1 MRGTLRFT
9 LRAGALLLALALA
22 WAALAGAADDKKG
35 GKKLDQFWTSAE
47 AAKTPLRSVALLPG
61 ATYDNDLK
69 AEKEIEISWGPP
81 ARTTPYR
88 WLFSTMSKDLLRRAF
103 GSDSIL
109 TVVRKSILK
118 DGRVDSLTARALCYA
133 LHTSAVLSIRADQWA
148 QIEMEWNQTGKPSTT
163 VGLKAALVDSLGRLL
178 WTASGTETG
187 EGPMHNAD
195 SGTLGVKSS
204 GLGTEPVTGQGGP
217 PAFEEVLSPIF
228 TRWIANF
235 PAPPAAPSG
244 TSAPGGN

>member
-1 MRGTLRFT
+1 ML
-9 LRAGALLLALALA
+9 AGALLLALPLA
-22 WAALAGAADDKKG
+22 WAVLARAGDDKKG
-35 GKKLDQFWTSAE
+35 GKKLDVYWTSPE
-47 AAKTPLRSVALLPG
+47 AAGTRLRSVALLPG

-69 AEKEIEISWGPP
+69 AEKEIEMGWGTP
-81 ARTTPYR
+81 ARTTTYR
-88 WLFSTMSKDLLRRAF
+88 WLFSTMTKDLLRHAF
-103 GSDSIL
+103 GGDSIL

-118 DGRVDSLTARALCYA
+118 DGRVDSLTARALCTA

-178 WTASGTETG
+178 WTAAGTETG

-195 SGTLGVKSS
+195 SGTIGVKSS
-204 GLGTEPVTGQGGP
+204 GLGTEPVTGQGGA

-228 TRWIANF
+228 ARWIANF
-235 PAPPAAPSG
+235 PAPPAAP
-244 TSAPGGN
+244 TSTPPPGGK